1 MHKGLHLFIA
11 GLSGRALAQAAH
23 ELGIRCTV
31 ADCFGDADTQ
41 AYAQQCFNVASAE
54 EGLCIDAAKLS
65 RALERCA
72 LELGAGGRQGK
83 TLVVLTGTGFES
95 HLGTLDQLHTTA
107 KAVDAHCAFN
117 APAVL
122 SAVTDPLQFFAV
134 LDENHIP
141 HPLTQLTPPTASQTW
156 LIKQRGGHGAAHIRP
171 FTGRAQH
178 ADQDIYYQE
187 VIVGCEHSLCFA
199 AQYDHVYPLGFNQQW
214 IERMPEGGYR
224 YRGAVGATAAVHGL
238 SASIEATM
246 LKAAST
252 LCARFEVC
260 GLASLDFIVRDE
272 VAYVLEL
279 NARPTASFELFD
291 RAAALAAHLRAFGV
305 AIEAPPRR
313 VEIVDACA
321 AHRYVFTPNA
331 VTISAPI
338 NAALAHLGVASHI
351 TDWPVEGMTVPGE
364 SPLCN
369 LHATGQTPVQAE
381 ARLDVLEETL
391 WFALASML
399 ASPMNSDKLSDAS
412 RSQRKAA

>member
-1 MHKGLHLFIA
+1 
-11 GLSGRALAQAAH
+11 
-23 ELGIRCTV
+23 
-31 ADCFGDADTQ
+31 
-41 AYAQQCFNVASAE
+41 
-54 EGLCIDAAKLS
+54 
-65 RALERCA
+65 
-72 LELGAGGRQGK
+72 
-83 TLVVLTGTGFES
+83 
-95 HLGTLDQLHTTA
+95 
-107 KAVDAHCAFN
+107 
-117 APAVL
+117 VL

-134 LDENHIP
+134 LDEHHIP
-141 HPLTQLTPPTASQTW
+141 HPHTQLTPPMSTQDW
-156 LIKQRGGHGAAHIRP
+156 LIKQRGGHGAAHIRL
-171 FTGRAQH
+171 FTDRAQY

-187 VIVGCEHSLCFA
+187 VIKGCDHSICFL
-199 AQYDHVYPLGFNQQW
+199 AQYGDVYPLGFNQQW
-214 IERMPEGGYR
+214 IERMPEGRYR
-224 YRGAVGATAAVHGL
+224 YRGAVGATAAAHGL
-238 SASIEATM
+238 SASIEAMM

-252 LCARFEVC
+252 LCARFEVR

-291 RAAALAAHLRAFGV
+291 SAAALAAHLRAFGV

-331 VTISAPI
+331 VTISEPI

-351 TDWPVEGMTVPGE
+351 SDWPVEGTTVPGE

-399 ASPMNSDKLSDAS
+399 ASPMNSDN
-412 RSQRKAA
+412 RSESARSLRRAA